1 MGRVAWVSA
10 FAGMTFRTTFSGTI
24 SARSAEHYEAPM
36 AKISTKATKEGS
48 READKEAAKPAGPA
62 YWLFK
67 TEPEEHSWEMQ
78 KARGQKGE
86 PWTGVRNFV
95 ARNNM
100 KAMQMGDLGFFYHTG
115 EDKEVVGI
123 VEVCAL
129 AHPDAKD
136 DTGVWKCVDV
146 RAVCDMPKPVT
157 LAAAKANPKLASMAL
172 VRTARL
178 SVQPVT
184 AEEWKEVCR
193 MGGLDA
199 EAIAGK

>member
-1 MGRVAWVSA
+1 MPKKAKAPSKA
-10 FAGMTFRTTFSGTI
+10 S
-24 SARSAEHYEAPM
+24 RSAPL
-36 AKISTKATKEGS
+36 
-48 READKEAAKPAGPA
+48 RPASGPA

-67 TEPEEHSWEMQ
+67 TEAEEHSWDMQ
-78 KARGQKGE
+78 KARGKKGE

-100 KAMQMGDLGFFYHTG
+100 KAMQLGDLGFFYHTG
-115 EDKEVVGI
+115 DEKQVVGI

-129 AHPDAKD
+129 AHADAKD

-157 LAAAKANPKLASMAL
+157 LAAAKANTKLAEMAL

-184 AEEWKEVCR
+184 PDEWKEVCR
-193 MGGLDA
+193 MGGLDPKS
-199 EAIAGK
+199 IAAK

>member
-1 MGRVAWVSA
+1 
-10 FAGMTFRTTFSGTI
+10 
-24 SARSAEHYEAPM
+24 M
-36 AKISTKATKEGS
+36 AKS
-48 READKEAAKPAGPA
+48 AAKPRKKAAAKQSAPRDGPA

-78 KARGQKGE
+78 KARGKKGE

-100 KAMQMGDLGFFYHTG
+100 TAMQLGDLGFFYHTG
-115 EDKEVVGI
+115 DDKEIVGI
-123 VEVCAL
+123 VEVCAT
-129 AHPDAKD
+129 AHPDQKD
-136 DTGVWKCVDV
+136 ETGIWKCVDV

-157 LAAAKANPKLASMAL
+157 LADAKANPKLAAMAL

-184 AEEWKEVCR
+184 PEEWKEVCR
-193 MGGLDA
+193 MGGLDPKSLA
-199 EAIAGK
+199 R